1 MGTVYVLSLQ
11 ADSLCYAELEEDG
24 LSASAV
30 EKLSKLKVFQH
41 LRDRHKTQQQRVQL
55 PVHLCCAL
63 PDCAVSCLNLTLQAI
78 RRKKV
83 S

>member
-1 MGTVYVLSLQ
+1 MYHMGTVYDLSLQ

-55 PVHLCCAL
+55 PVRLCCIL
-63 PDCAVSCLNLTLQAI
+63 PHCTISCY
-78 RRKKV
+78 
-83 S
+83 